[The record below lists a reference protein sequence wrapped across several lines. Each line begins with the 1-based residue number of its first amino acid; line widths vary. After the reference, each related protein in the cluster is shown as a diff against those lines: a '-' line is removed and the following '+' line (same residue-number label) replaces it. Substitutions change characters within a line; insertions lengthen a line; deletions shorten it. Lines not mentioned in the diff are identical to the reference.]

1 MEHLC
6 RWYARMWWY
15 NLSRSDRTQ
24 STATVI
30 PGAPFSVVF
39 TWLAMFL
46 PASLG
51 PKANHNQCCVYNWQR
66 AHLKLH
72 QKSFGSRANLLCVGV
87 GVGSSSCS
95 LNFFTSSVVPP
106 LDLIS
111 KWAIGVTT
119 HTETYLRQTRRLI
132 AKQWLQI
139 ANKQQ
144 QQSVNSIRFS
154 LCINIALS
162 VCML

>member
-1 MEHLC
+1 MELC
-6 RWYARMWWY
+6 RVVCRWDARMWWY
-15 NLSRSDRTQ
+15 NRSRSDRTQ

-51 PKANHNQCCVYNWQR
+51 PKANTNQCCVLTTCPSEIASEIIRISFACQSFMR
-66 AHLKLH
+66 RSRSRIKFVQFELLHFIGGPPHLIWY
-72 QKSFGSRANLLCVGV
+72 V
-87 GVGSSSCS
+87 
-95 LNFFTSSVVPP
+95 
-106 LDLIS
+106 S
-111 KWAIGVTT
+111 KWAFGVTT

-144 QQSVNSIRFS
+144 QQSVNS
-154 LCINIALS
+154 L
-162 VCML
+162 